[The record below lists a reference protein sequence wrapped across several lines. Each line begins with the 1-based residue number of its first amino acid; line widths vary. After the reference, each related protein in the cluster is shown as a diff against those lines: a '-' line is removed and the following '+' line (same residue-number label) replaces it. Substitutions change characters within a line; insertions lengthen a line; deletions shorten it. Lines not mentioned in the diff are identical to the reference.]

1 MTNIYGFDL
10 EHWKLFKTS
19 KYMSQMYKAK
29 MTMEVLK
36 TTDKHVI
43 VEVGEGIDLDFLTD
57 VYDPFMEEITY
68 ESKNGRG

>member
-36 TTDKHVI
+36 TTNKQVI
-43 VEVGEGIDLDFLTD
+43 VEIGEGIDLDFLTD
-57 VYDPFMEEITY
+57 VYDPFMQEIAY
-68 ESKNGRG
+68 ESKDSRD

>member
-1 MTNIYGFDL
+1 MTNIYGFDS
-10 EHWKLFKTS
+10 EHWRIFKTS

-36 TTDKHVI
+36 TTDKQVI
-43 VEVGEGIDLDFLTD
+43 VEIGEGIDLDFLTD

>member
-36 TTDKHVI
+36 TTNKQVI
-43 VEVGEGIDLDFLTD
+43 VEIGEGIDLDFLTD
-57 VYDPFMEEITY
+57 VYDPFMQEIAY
-68 ESKNGRG
+68 ESKDRRD

>member
-1 MTNIYGFDL
+1 MTNIYGFDF
-10 EHWKLFKTS
+10 EHWRIFKTS

-36 TTDKHVI
+36 TTDKQVI
-43 VEVGEGIDLDFLTD
+43 VEIGEGIDLDFLTD

>member
-36 TTDKHVI
+36 TTNKQVI
-43 VEVGEGIDLDFLTD
+43 VEIGEGIDLDFLTD
-57 VYDPFMEEITY
+57 VYEPFMQEIAY
-68 ESKNGRG
+68 ESKDSRD

>member
-1 MTNIYGFDL
+1 MTNIYGFDF
-10 EHWKLFKTS
+10 EHWRIFKTS
-19 KYMSQMYKAK
+19 KHMSQMYKAK

-36 TTDKHVI
+36 TTDKQVI
-43 VEVGEGIDLDFLTD
+43 VEIGEGIDLDFLTD

>member
-1 MTNIYGFDL
+1 MTNIYGFDF
-10 EHWKLFKTS
+10 EHWRIFKTS

-36 TTDKHVI
+36 TNDKQVI
-43 VEVGEGIDLDFLTD
+43 VEIGEGIDLDFLTD

>member
-36 TTDKHVI
+36 TTDKQVI
-43 VEVGEGIDLDFLTD
+43 VEIGEGIDLDFLTD

>member
-36 TTDKHVI
+36 TTNKQVI
-43 VEVGEGIDLDFLTD
+43 VEIGEGIDLDVLTD
-57 VYDPFMEEITY
+57 VYDPFMQEIAY
-68 ESKNGRG
+68 ESKDSRD

>member
-36 TTDKHVI
+36 TTNKQVI
-43 VEVGEGIDLDFLTD
+43 VEIGEGIDLDFLTD
-57 VYDPFMEEITY
+57 VYDPFMQEIAD
-68 ESKNGRG
+68 ESKDSRD

>member
-36 TTDKHVI
+36 TTNKQVI
-43 VEVGEGIDLDFLTD
+43 VEIGEGIDLDFLTD
-57 VYDPFMEEITY
+57 VYDPFMQEIAY
-68 ESKNGRG
+68 ESKDIRD

>member
-36 TTDKHVI
+36 TTNKQVI
-43 VEVGEGIDLDFLTD
+43 VEIGEGIDLDFLTD
-57 VYDPFMEEITY
+57 VYAPFMQEIAY
-68 ESKNGRG
+68 ESKDSRD